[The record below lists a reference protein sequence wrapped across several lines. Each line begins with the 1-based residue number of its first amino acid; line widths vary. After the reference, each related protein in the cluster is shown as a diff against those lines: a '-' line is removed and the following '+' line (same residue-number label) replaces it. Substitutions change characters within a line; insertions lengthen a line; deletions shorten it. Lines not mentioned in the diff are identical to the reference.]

1 MIFSTVNYLKGEYK
15 LMKKRRH
22 ELILEFIKNNNVST
36 QEEIIS
42 MLSENGF
49 NVTQA
54 TISRDIKELK
64 LVKEHYGKNET
75 RYAITE
81 KQASNDDNFKMI
93 FTRSALSVEAAMNI
107 VVIKCYPGTANAAC
121 MALEKIHLDGVVGTL
136 AGDDTIFVACKE
148 LRATTVVIDTI
159 KAMLKG

>member
-1 MIFSTVNYLKGEYK
+1 
-15 LMKKRRH
+15 MKKRRH
-22 ELILEFIKNNNVST
+22 ELILDFIKNNNVST
-36 QEEIIS
+36 QEEIIE
-42 MLSENGF
+42 MLSSNGF

-64 LVKEHYGKNET
+64 LIKEHFGKNET

-81 KQASNDDNFKMI
+81 KTDGSNDNFKMI
-93 FTRSALSVEAAMNI
+93 FTRSVLSVEAAMNL

-121 MALEKIHLDGVVGTL
+121 MALENMNFNGIVGFL

-148 LRATTVVIDTI
+148 LNSTDLVVDSINS
-159 KAMLKG
+159 MLKG